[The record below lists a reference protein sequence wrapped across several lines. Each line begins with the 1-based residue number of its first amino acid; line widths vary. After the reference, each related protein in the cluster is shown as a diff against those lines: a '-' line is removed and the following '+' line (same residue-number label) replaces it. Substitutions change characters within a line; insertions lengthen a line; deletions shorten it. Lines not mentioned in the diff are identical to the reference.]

1 MNCLLNFDVLASVLS
16 EFDQRDFDALAGV
29 HEEWKSLLVDSL
41 KEESTINAYFVL
53 EGDEWKYHFCSD
65 RTTLITD
72 HHQHQEKPSKK
83 QTVDCLRIFGS
94 ESERLQYCCSKDER
108 FPLDSLDSNVPL
120 EFKSLEISEFSGSL
134 EGLPSVIQKH
144 FEKIVIDDSDLSDES
159 NDVFLIGAL
168 KSSALK
174 ELVIK
179 NSDVIA
185 SGAVQ
190 WQLFT
195 TLESLKW
202 EHVCVDEFWKLGD
215 NFAVVKMLEE
225 WLKEGNPGVRSTQC
239 GFDNYV
245 EFNFLWNRLAKLGE
259 HGDSEIVVKHPKV
272 EGLEAIISSS
282 LDGKDQTIL
291 SIEFYQ
297 K

>member
-1 MNCLLNFDVLASVLS
+1 MAPMD
-16 EFDQRDFDALAGV
+16 
-29 HEEWKSLLVDSL
+29 
-41 KEESTINAYFVL
+41 I
-53 EGDEWKYHFCSD
+53 
-65 RTTLITD
+65 
-72 HHQHQEKPSKK
+72 
-83 QTVDCLRIFGS
+83 
-94 ESERLQYCCSKDER
+94 
-108 FPLDSLDSNVPL
+108 
-120 EFKSLEISEFSGSL
+120 
-134 EGLPSVIQKH
+134 H
-144 FEKIVIDDSDLSDES
+144 FEKIVIDESDLSDES

-174 ELVIK
+174 KLVIT

-190 WQLFT
+190 WQLFS

-225 WLKEGNPGVRSTQC
+225 WLKEANPGVQSMQC

-245 EFNFLWNRLAKLGE
+245 EFNFLWNRLIKLRE

-272 EGLEAIISSS
+272 GGLEAIISSS
-282 LDGKDQTIL
+282 LDGKGQTIL
-291 SIEFYQ
+291 SVEFNQ